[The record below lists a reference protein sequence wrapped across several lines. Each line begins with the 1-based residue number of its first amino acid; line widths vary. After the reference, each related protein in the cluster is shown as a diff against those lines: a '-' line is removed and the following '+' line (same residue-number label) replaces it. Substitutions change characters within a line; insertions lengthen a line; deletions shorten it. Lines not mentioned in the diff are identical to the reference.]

1 MRQTRLAS
9 DVSGV
14 YRCMYPCMSVY
25 VPVLIFGFYRKNP
38 YIRGI
43 YENVRIMSAKLI
55 GFTAFAL
62 LSGGGIVLFM
72 RR

>member
-14 YRCMYPCMSVY
+14 YRCMSPVY
-25 VPVLIFGFYRKNP
+25 VPVPIFGFYRKNP
-38 YIRGI
+38 YIRDI

>member
-1 MRQTRLAS
+1 MSPVCTGVCTR
-9 DVSGV
+9 V
-14 YRCMYPCMSVY
+14 CPVY
-25 VPVLIFGFYRKNP
+25 VPVPIFGFYRKNP
-38 YIRGI
+38 YIRDI

>member
-1 MRQTRLAS
+1 MMSPVCTGVCTR
-9 DVSGV
+9 V
-14 YRCMYPCMSVY
+14 CPVY

-38 YIRGI
+38 YICDI

-55 GFTAFAL
+55 DFTALAL